1 MVLRTGASARALSP
15 LLSIVLA
22 FNGIGVIPYLSHVFG
37 ADPEDTRPLRIA
49 RRMARGYYRHNP
61 ENELMRWIS
70 TVVAAAILLFLLY
83 AVLAFLVD
91 GYWGGN
97 IWPHSMEPESWSPP
111 DSWSEWRDIV
121 IVFGGLWFALAG
133 LLLVALLGA
142 LVYVAFTVR
151 TVLKENVAPAVDS
164 AKATL
169 DNVRGTTEFAG
180 QTVVSPIIRTYS
192 IIRGV
197 RSGIGAVGSIGD
209 RIKGNRGRGKKGKK
223 K

>member
-1 MVLRTGASARALSP
+1 
-15 LLSIVLA
+15 
-22 FNGIGVIPYLSHVFG
+22 
-37 ADPEDTRPLRIA
+37 
-49 RRMARGYYRHNP
+49 
-61 ENELMRWIS
+61 MRWIS
-70 TVVAAAILLFLLY
+70 TVIAAAILLFLLY
-83 AVLAFLVD
+83 VGLAIIVD
-91 GYWGGN
+91 GYFDGN
-97 IWPHSMEPESWSPP
+97 IWPSSMEPESWSPP

-133 LLLVALLGA
+133 LIFVVLLAA
-142 LVYVAFTVR
+142 LVYIAFTVR
-151 TVLKENVAPAVDS
+151 SILRDNVAPAVDS

-197 RSGIGAVGSIGD
+197 RSGIGAITNIGD
-209 RIKGNRGRGKKGKK
+209 RVKGNRGKSKKGKK